1 MTHNIGRDSLVLHKT
16 KPAVVLRSGD
26 KLEILFQDGKTLSV
40 RPKDLVV
47 LHPGPIN
54 FAELKPPPGDVLSAW
69 ELLEG
74 TTTTL
79 AELSELAYGAYT
91 PASAWAAWEW
101 ILEGLYFSGEPEAI
115 QAHTREQVAKEQATR
130 MARATETQ
138 AWNSFLDRAR
148 QRRFDPQDSRYLIE
162 VEQVAYGRRD
172 KSRVLAELGRAQT
185 AESAHGLLL
194 ELGVWAE
201 TVDPYPYRLELATTS
216 PLLDLPE
223 LPAEERRDLT
233 HLPAFAID
241 DEGNRD
247 PDDAISLDGDRLWV
261 HVADVAA
268 LVTPGSAADLE
279 AQARGANLYLP
290 EGVVTM
296 LPWQATERLGLGLDD
311 VSPALSFG
319 LRVTPDGAVADLEIT
334 PSWVRV
340 QRLTYE
346 EAEEMIDEEPLH
358 TLHTWTQWHERRRQR
373 QGAVAL
379 DLPEVRIKVVDG
391 QVMIAPVLSLRSR
404 DIVAE
409 LMLMAGEA
417 VAQWA
422 SEHQVPIPFTVQ
434 DPGEPFDP
442 PQTLA
447 EMFAGRR
454 RLRPSQQSTLP
465 GPHTG
470 LGLPAY
476 VRVTSPLRRYLD
488 LVAHQ
493 QLRAVLAGRPPLDE
507 ATLLER
513 VGAAEAAS
521 GAVRRAEQLARQHW
535 TIVYLQQQPSWSG
548 HGVIVE
554 KAGLRAT
561 VLIPALAWELRVHL
575 RDDRPLDSRV
585 YLSFTGANLP
595 MLDAHFK
602 VTGS

>member
-1 MTHNIGRDSLVLHKT
+1 MTQNIGRDSLVLHKT

-26 KLEILFQDGKTLSV
+26 KLEILFQNGKTLSV

-47 LHPGPIN
+47 LHPGPID
-54 FAELKPPPGDVLSAW
+54 FDELKPPPGDVLSAW

-74 TTTTL
+74 ATISL

-101 ILEGLYFSGEPEAI
+101 IQEGLYFSGEPEAI
-115 QAHTREQVAKEQATR
+115 HVHTREQVAKEQATR
-130 MARATETQ
+130 AARAAEVQ
-138 AWNSFLDRAR
+138 AWNGFLERTR
-148 QRRFDPQDSRYLIE
+148 QRRFDPQDSRYLAE
-162 VEQVAYGRRD
+162 VEQMAYGRRD

-194 ELGVWAE
+194 ELGMWSE
-201 TVDPYPYRLELATTS
+201 LVDPYPYRMDLPDAS

-223 LPAEERRDLT
+223 LPSEERRDLT
-233 HLPAFAID
+233 HLLAFAID

-261 HVADVAA
+261 HIADVAA
-268 LVTPGSAADLE
+268 LVTPGSAVDLE

-290 EGVVTM
+290 EGVVAM
-296 LPWQATERLGLGLDD
+296 LPWQATERLGLGLNE

-319 LRVTPDGAVADLEIT
+319 LRVTSDGAVGDLEIT

-346 EAEEMIDEEPLH
+346 EAEAILDQEPLCM
-358 TLHTWTQWHERRRQR
+358 LHTWAQRHEERRQR
-373 QGAVAL
+373 QGAVSL

-391 QVMIAPVLSLRSR
+391 RVTIVPLLSLHSR
-404 DIVAE
+404 DIVTE

-422 SEHQVPIPFTVQ
+422 IERQLPMPFTVQ

-442 PQTLA
+442 PQTMA
-447 EMFAGRR
+447 EMVAGRR
-454 RLRPSQQSTLP
+454 RLRPSQQSTVP
-465 GPHTG
+465 GVHTG

-493 QLRAVLAGRPPLDE
+493 QLRAVLRGQTPLDE
-507 ATLLER
+507 AALLER
-513 VGAAEAAS
+513 VGAAEAIS
-521 GAVRRAEQLARQHW
+521 SAVRRAEQLARQHW
-535 TIVYLQQQPSWSG
+535 TIVYLLQQPSWSG
-548 HGVIVE
+548 SGVIVE
-554 KAGLRAT
+554 KNGLRAT
-561 VLIPALAWELRVHL
+561 VLIPELAWEQRVHL

-585 YLSFTGANLP
+585 QLSFTGANLP
-595 MLDAHFK
+595 LLDAHFK
-602 VTGS
+602 VTGT

>member
-1 MTHNIGRDSLVLHKT
+1 MTQTIGCDSLVLHKT

-26 KLEILFQDGKTLSV
+26 KLEILFQDGKKLSV

-47 LHPGPIN
+47 LHPGPID

-79 AELSELAYGAYT
+79 AELAELAYGAYT

-101 ILEGLYFSGEPEAI
+101 VIDGLYFSGAPETI
-115 QAHTREQVAKEQATR
+115 YVHTGPQVEKEQTTR
-130 MARATETQ
+130 AARATEAQ
-138 AWNSFLDRAR
+138 AWSGFLERAY
-148 QRRFDPQDSRYLIE
+148 QRRFESEDSRYLAE
-162 VEQVAYGRRD
+162 VEQMAYGRRD
-172 KSRVLAELGRAQT
+172 KSKVLAELGRTQT
-185 AESAHGLLL
+185 PESAHSLLL
-194 ELGVWAE
+194 ELGVWDVAIN
-201 TVDPYPYRLELATTS
+201 PYPQRMDLPTES
-216 PLLDLPE
+216 PVLDLPE
-223 LPAEERRDLT
+223 LPAEERRDLS

-268 LVTPGSAADLE
+268 LVAPNSAVDLE
-279 AQARGANLYLP
+279 ARARGANLYLP

-296 LPWQATERLGLGLDD
+296 LPWRATEQLGLGLAE

-340 QRLTYE
+340 TRLTYE
-346 EAEEMIDEEPLH
+346 KADGMIDQEPLR
-358 TLHTWTQWHERRRQR
+358 TLHAWASQHAARRRQ
-373 QGAVAL
+373 QGAVSL

-391 QVMIAPVLSLRSR
+391 KVVIAPLLSLRSR
-404 DIVAE
+404 DTVTE

-417 VAQWA
+417 VAQLA
-422 SEHQVPIPFTVQ
+422 IERELAMPFTLQ
-434 DPGEPFDP
+434 EAGEPMGT
-442 PQTLA
+442 PQTLSD
-447 EMFAGRR
+447 MFAGRR
-454 RLRPSQQSTLP
+454 RMRPSQQSTRP
-465 GPHTG
+465 GPHAG

-493 QLRAVLAGRPPLDE
+493 QLRAWLAGQSLLDE
-507 ATLLER
+507 PALLER
-513 VGAAEAAS
+513 VGAAEAIG
-521 GAVRRAEQLARQHW
+521 GAVRRAEALARQHW
-535 TIVYLQQQPSWSG
+535 TIVYLQQQPDWSG
-548 HGVIVE
+548 QGVIVE
-554 KAGLRAT
+554 KMGLRAT
-561 VLIPALAWELRVHL
+561 VLIPELAWEFRVHL
-575 RDDRPLDSRV
+575 REDRPLDSVVRIT
-585 YLSFTGANLP
+585 YSGANLP
-595 MLDAHFK
+595 QLDAHLRAR
-602 VTGS
+602 